1 MRFVES
7 LFSKTPNEFATQ
19 IVEKIAR
26 QFPPESEKLLAKK
39 GAQRRLE
46 GVIELVVKDLD
57 DFQGRYQLNWLGK
70 ARFGNAFR
78 WQLVDRGY
86 SKEFVEALTEGV
98 VRHLAP
104 R

>member
-1 MRFVES
+1 MRFLENI
-7 LFSKTPNEFATQ
+7 FSNVPNEFATL

-26 QFPPESEKLLAKK
+26 QFPPESEKLLVKK

-46 GVIELVVKDLD
+46 GVIGLVANELD
-57 DFQGRYQLNWLGK
+57 DFQKTRQLNWLGK
-70 ARFGNAFR
+70 ARFGNSFR
-78 WQLVDRGY
+78 WQLTDRGY
-86 SKEFVEALTEGV
+86 SKEFVEALTEGI